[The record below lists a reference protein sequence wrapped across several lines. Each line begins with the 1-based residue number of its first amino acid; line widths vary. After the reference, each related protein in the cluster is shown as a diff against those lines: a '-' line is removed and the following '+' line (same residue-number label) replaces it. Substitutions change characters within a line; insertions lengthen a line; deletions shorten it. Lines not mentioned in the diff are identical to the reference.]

1 MLPRI
6 AETSLLRL
14 AKTATAAAG
23 MWQLGDGNRGASR
36 AGLHAIR
43 AVDGKEV
50 PDGRGAQDG
59 FGGLLPPVRVG
70 SLVLARV
77 KQDTTPSRKEIVS
90 RIEVGLVLVL
100 AVG

>member
-1 MLPRI
+1 
-6 AETSLLRL
+6 
-14 AKTATAAAG
+14 
-23 MWQLGDGNRGASR
+23 MWQLGGGNRGASR

-43 AVDGKEV
+43 AVDGEEV
-50 PDGRGAQDG
+50 PDGRGAQHR
-59 FGGLLPPVRVG
+59 FGGLLPVRVG

-77 KQDTTPSRKEIVS
+77 KQDTTPSRKEIES